1 MVFICKGCSNDPCSL
16 TVNDADFDP
25 LFCPFDQDIDVVKW
39 VPEGARSARGYQGRQ
54 RKKMAR
60 IGTITDPSSTAERA
74 RSSGC

>member
-39 VPEGARSARGYQGRQ
+39 VPEGAKNTEQANQPDLCRLG
-54 RKKMAR
+54 K
-60 IGTITDPSSTAERA
+60 
-74 RSSGC
+74 C

>member
-39 VPEGARSARGYQGRQ
+39 VPEGAKNTEQANQH
-54 RKKMAR
+54 
-60 IGTITDPSSTAERA
+60 D
-74 RSSGC
+74 SGE